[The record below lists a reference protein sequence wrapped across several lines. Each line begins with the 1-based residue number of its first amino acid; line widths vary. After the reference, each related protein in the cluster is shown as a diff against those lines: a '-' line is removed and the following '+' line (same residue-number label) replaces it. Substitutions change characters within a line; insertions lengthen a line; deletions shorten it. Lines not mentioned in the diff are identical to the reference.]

1 MRLGLR
7 ALPARIARFAT
18 EAAGN
23 VSLVVGLSAPVLL
36 GFAGVAVDYS
46 TWTRQATI
54 LQKAADTAALAAANE
69 LRVAEPD
76 RKRIQAVAEAVVKGL
91 VKLGTGDEPV
101 TVKAEPVA
109 EPGGKKDDDPE
120 RASAVKVT
128 LWQRK
133 AAIMSRIVT
142 PELTDLEVSATA
154 NLVGGTKICVIG
166 LDEKAADTVRLADS
180 ARISAGGCSV
190 YVNSTSPAAVR
201 SEDQA
206 RVTSLLICTAGGYK
220 GASSNFAPKAP
231 TTDCPRTKDPLAGR
245 PTPPVGGCK
254 HNDLVL
260 GAGLHLPLNPGT
272 YCGGLTLQP
281 GAIVT
286 LNPGVYVIK
295 DGPLHVGPPVL
306 SVSVAGLVSVSLLP
320 ATLKG
325 TNVAFYFTGTVKP
338 EKDGSVVPMR
348 FMKESVVEM
357 TAPKTGEMA
366 GLLLREDP
374 AAPAERRFEVVS
386 DSARRL
392 VGTIY
397 LPRGVFSVSANQLVA
412 DKSEY
417 TAIITKRMEL
427 FQAPNLVL
435 NTRYFDTD
443 VPVPEGVGPNSGRT
457 RLTR

>member
-1 MRLGLR
+1 
-7 ALPARIARFAT
+7 
-18 EAAGN
+18 
-23 VSLVVGLSAPVLL
+23 
-36 GFAGVAVDYS
+36 
-46 TWTRQATI
+46 
-54 LQKAADTAALAAANE
+54 
-69 LRVAEPD
+69 
-76 RKRIQAVAEAVVKGL
+76 
-91 VKLGTGDEPV
+91 
-101 TVKAEPVA
+101 
-109 EPGGKKDDDPE
+109 
-120 RASAVKVT
+120 
-128 LWQRK
+128 
-133 AAIMSRIVT
+133 
-142 PELTDLEVSATA
+142 VSATA

-306 SVSVAGLVSVSLLP
+306 SVSVAGFVSVSLLP

-386 DSARRL
+386 DSARLL

-397 LPRGVFSVSANQLVA
+397 LPPASSASA
-412 DKSEY
+412 R
-417 TAIITKRMEL
+417 T
-427 FQAPNLVL
+427 NLL
-435 NTRYFDTD
+435 RTSRNTRRSSPSGWSCSRPRTSSSTRAISTRARPRGRRAQQRQDAADTLERPS
-443 VPVPEGVGPNSGRT
+443 PVTSGAPPPAGSPRCAPA
-457 RLTR
+457 RP

>member
-190 YVNSTSPAAVR
+190 HVNSTSPAAVR

-245 PTPPVGGCK
+245 PTPPVGSCK

-325 TNVAFYFTGTVKP
+325 TNAFYFTGTVKP

-427 FQAPNLVL
+427 FQARTSSS
-435 NTRYFDTD
+435 TRAIST
-443 VPVPEGVGPNSGRT
+443 PTCPSPRASGPTAAGRG
-457 RLTR
+457 